1 MNVKSE
7 NEKGNYSD
15 EYYCSDCGKEV
26 ELIEESCPH
35 CGAKFELPTKK
46 FSYDDLKEVSPFA
59 RHFYSEII
67 YRYPE
72 WDKYA
77 EIDSFQGQTYI
88 TIKIPSPVEG
98 VFPVEITSYEEVP
111 QEVTVHFGPSHIHMR
126 MYKPFE
132 QKFLVDQLDNVETI
146 VQDIFDEELI
156 STRSKKAFLDS
167 FRLDWCPLKNI
178 SSYLILESSIRLFHG
193 RGPTIIRKT
202 ERIWIGNCKINL
214 NKILSFPPVFLS

>member
-26 ELIEESCPH
+26 ELIEKSCPH
-35 CGAKFELPTKK
+35 CGAKFELLTKK

-67 YRYPE
+67 SRYPE

-77 EIDSFQGQTYI
+77 EIVSLDGQTFI
-88 TIKIPSPVEG
+88 TVKIPPAVEG
-98 VFPVEITSYEEVP
+98 VFPIEITSYEELPREIMVY
-111 QEVTVHFGPSHIHMR
+111 FGPAHIHMHE
-126 MYKPFE
+126 YKPLE
-132 QKFLVDQLDNVETI
+132 RKFLVNQLDNVETI

-156 STRSKKAFLDS
+156 SIRTKKGFLGFYSIALVPVEKYKRLRDS
-167 FRLDWCPLKNI
+167 GKLYKAVSWNGTYNYPKDGTHLDWELQDN
-178 SSYLILESSIRLFHG
+178 SE
-193 RGPTIIRKT
+193 
-202 ERIWIGNCKINL
+202 
-214 NKILSFPPVFLS
+214 